1 MSTYRRFKTKE
12 KSRLCALRV
21 YAALTGMSALQEW
34 IDTDFVWTFKW
45 DFAKAVIH
53 VCRAVCLQKCLF
65 RELAL
70 SLLFCDAGPSLL
82 SSLPSVMFC
91 DIDESVWVYIWQ
103 DAVFL
108 ISYLYYT
115 TMVHLHSRS
124 GKVLQVGLTSF
135 FCEIFRLKDIHTSF
149 RINRSF
155 LNYLSL
161 FLKVSLGAHTFIS
174 KWDSFTSKLNSL
186 PYK

>member
-1 MSTYRRFKTKE
+1 M
-12 KSRLCALRV
+12 
-21 YAALTGMSALQEW
+21 
-34 IDTDFVWTFKW
+34 FKW

-53 VCRAVCLQKCLF
+53 VCRAVCLRKCLF

-70 SLLFCDAGPSLL
+70 SLLFCDTGPSLL

-91 DIDESVWVYIWQ
+91 DIGRVCLSI
-103 DAVFL
+103 
-108 ISYLYYT
+108 YLVGCCFSHQLLT

-174 KWDSFTSKLNSL
+174 K
-186 PYK
+186 